1 MSAPRISSVV
11 IVGGDIA
18 GWTAAAGLANALRDL
33 EVSITVLELPDLINV
48 EPVQYTA
55 PDSLDFFKHLD
66 VDAIE
71 LLRHTGATFRLGTG
85 LHDVNAMGDHRISA
99 FGPSGGIMGFVHFHH
114 YVTREFLLG
123 QDINFNDYSATAVAA
138 RNGRFIRPEDAAGK
152 FPPISYGLSLNTE
165 KLAQL
170 LCRNAMVNGVGV
182 ARGRIDSIQ
191 LSPDGSCIQSLHL
204 DDGTTLDADFYI
216 DCSGENAALIGAALS
231 VGYNDWSRWLPCSR
245 AIGVTAKT
253 AHDDIPVHH
262 CTATDHG
269 WLLNTPLQHRS
280 ACRFLYCPEDVSD
293 EDAATAIRD
302 GLDLGDPEALAM
314 SDARSGHR
322 DRFWHGNCVALGPAG
337 GSVESLEL
345 SSFHL
350 LQSAVLRLARMW
362 PTSPVQPQLATEYN
376 RATVSEFESLRDYTM
391 LRYLKASWRSAP
403 FWHRMANMSLPDS
416 LAARIELFRSRG
428 RVAPAEQDIFP
439 RETWVAALLA
449 AEQWP
454 RGYDPLLDSMDSNQ
468 LQQHFANMKVAI
480 AQAVQKM
487 PAHREYL
494 SSLAG

>member
-33 EVSITVLELPDLINV
+33 DVSITVLELPDLINV

-55 PDSLDFFKHLD
+55 PNTLDFFSHLD

-85 LHDVNAMGDHRISA
+85 LHDVNSMGDHRISA
-99 FGPSGGIMGFVHFHH
+99 FGPAGGIMGFVHFHH

-123 QDINFNDYSATAVAA
+123 QDVKFNDYSATAVAA

-152 FPPISYGLSLNTE
+152 FPPVSYGLNLNTE

-170 LCRNAMVNGVGV
+170 MCKNAMINGVGV
-182 ARGRIDSIQ
+182 ARGRLDSVQ
-191 LSPDGSCIQSLHL
+191 LSPDGSCIRSLHL

-216 DCSGENAALIGAALS
+216 DCSGENAVLIGAALG
-231 VGYNDWSRWLPCSR
+231 VGYVDWSPWLPCSR

-280 ACRFLYCPEDVSD
+280 ACRFLYSPEDVSD

-322 DRFWHGNCVALGPAG
+322 DRLWHANCVAMGPAG

-376 RATVSEFESLRDYTM
+376 RAAVNEIECLRDFTI
-391 LRYLKASWRSAP
+391 LRYLKAGWRTGP
-403 FWHRMANMSLPDS
+403 FWQRMADITLPDS

-428 RVAPAEQDIFP
+428 RIVPGEQDIFP

-454 RGYDPLLDSMDSNQ
+454 RGYDPLLDSMDSSQ

-480 AQAVQKM
+480 AQAVHKM

-494 SSLAG
+494 SSLTS